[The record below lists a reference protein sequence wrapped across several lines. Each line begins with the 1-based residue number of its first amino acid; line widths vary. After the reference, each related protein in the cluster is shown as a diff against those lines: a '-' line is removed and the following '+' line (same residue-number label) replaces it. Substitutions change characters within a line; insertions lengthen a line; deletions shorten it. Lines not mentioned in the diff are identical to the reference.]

1 MPLLALLSRLR
12 SERGQ
17 SSVEY
22 LGMVAVVVAVVGVI
36 IAAAPGIG
44 QSIVDAIGDQIDKI
58 LG

>member
-1 MPLLALLSRLR
+1 MTLLALIARIR
-12 SERGQ
+12 DERGQ

-44 QSIVDAIGDQIDKI
+44 HTIVDAISDQIDKI
-58 LG
+58 L